1 MGLLNLRHD
10 ESNNNATNM
19 LAQLCVQCIIHLTTC
34 FLQLMQFH
42 RAGAAL
48 NHESQCKVSTCLY
61 YGIQEIALGQSWLSF
76 QPKCIVSTRII
87 EMRK

>member
-1 MGLLNLRHD
+1 MGLLKLRHD
-10 ESNNNATNM
+10 ESNNNTTHM

-42 RAGAAL
+42 RASAAL
-48 NHESQCKVSTCLY
+48 NHESQCLY
-61 YGIQEIALGQSWLSF
+61 YGIQEIALGQTCLSF
-76 QPKCIVSTRII
+76 QPKCIVSTRIF